1 MDLCLISNSSIKFWK
16 MKTSSKLLVGL
27 LAVMM
32 TMILSFLITARMN
45 AKVASPEE
53 RASRDHGQ
61 VQGNGQMGV
70 DLRSI
75 ANYTSIALHANMDVE
90 MSASLEQVQVEAE
103 DNLFGNIITKVEEGT
118 LHIHWKKGEWANA
131 TQAVKIKIPLGEVNT
146 LVINDS
152 GFITVT
158 DTIVGDT
165 LRLRGYGN
173 GDMML
178 AAQVDYL
185 DAEIHGNGNM
195 DVEGVA
201 NHLDL
206 GIYGSGDLSAFD
218 LSVRTAGI
226 HTEGNGGAKIQVA
239 ETLKG
244 ATHGRGH
251 IRLKGTA
258 NTEDFKARNGRLI
271 LLEQE

>member
-1 MDLCLISNSSIKFWK
+1 

-32 TMILSFLITARMN
+32 TMILSFLITARTN
-45 AKVASPEE
+45 AEVRSPEE
-53 RASRDHGQ
+53 RASSDHGD
-61 VQGNGQMGV
+61 VQGNGQAGI

-75 ANYTSIALHANMDVE
+75 TDYTSVALHANMDVE
-90 MSASLEQVQVEAE
+90 MSADLEQIEVSAE
-103 DNLFGNIITKVEEGT
+103 DNLFGNIITKVDKGT
-118 LHIHWKKGEWANA
+118 LHIHWKKGEWARA
-131 TQAVKIKIPLGEVNT
+131 TLPVKIKVPLAQVNT

-158 DTIVGDT
+158 DTIAGDT

-173 GDMML
+173 GDMLL
-178 AAQVDYL
+178 AARVDYL

-195 DVEGVA
+195 EIEGAA

-218 LSVRTAGI
+218 LSVQTAGI
-226 HTEGNGGAKIQVA
+226 HTEGNGGAKVQVA
-239 ETLKG
+239 KTLKG
-244 ATHGRGH
+244 VTHGRGH
-251 IRLKGTA
+251 IRLKGAADTK
-258 NTEDFKARNGRLI
+258 DFKARNGRLI

>member
-1 MDLCLISNSSIKFWK
+1 

-27 LAVMM
+27 LAVLM

-45 AKVASPEE
+45 AEVRSPEE
-53 RASRDHGQ
+53 RASSDHGD
-61 VQGNGQMGV
+61 VQGNGQAGI

-75 ANYTSIALHANMDVE
+75 TDYTSVALHANMDVE
-90 MSASLEQVQVEAE
+90 MSADLEQIEVSAE
-103 DNLFGNIITKVEEGT
+103 DNLFGNIITKVDKGT
-118 LHIHWKKGEWANA
+118 LHIHWKKGEWARA
-131 TQAVKIKIPLGEVNT
+131 TLPVKIKVPLAKVNT

-173 GDMML
+173 GDMSL
-178 AAQVDYL
+178 AAEVAYL

-195 DVEGVA
+195 DVVGSA
-201 NHLDL
+201 QHLDL
-206 GIYGSGDLSAFD
+206 AIYGSGDLSAFE
-218 LSVRTAGI
+218 LSAQTAGI

-244 ATHGRGH
+244 ATNGRGH

-258 NTEDFKARNGRLI
+258 DTKDFKARNGRLI
-271 LLEQE
+271 LLE